1 MSLDAPVC
9 GREGEGVCAIEDEGL
24 RVGGGERDDVEEGG
38 EMRRCRREV
47 ERMRI
52 SRREMGCTQGESL

>member
-1 MSLDAPVC
+1 MRGCVW
-9 GREGEGVCAIEDEGL
+9 E
-24 RVGGGERDDVEEGG
+24 GGERDDVEEGG